1 MEPELIVVEACN
13 RFFIVEQRWGFDERG
28 TLSDSWDPD
37 DKKYQM
43 FPTAYIF
50 GLMCGPYSR
59 VYREWCRYDN
69 RRKQKMRFGYIVE
82 ARNKR
87 QVVEEMNRR
96 GHAAMFNSKMHYPID
111 KETYM
116 YNPDYDTTQDG
127 RDIRRRGAALAGHT
141 TAATTLT
148 KLQDSLLR
156 QAAEVQAKIDYL
168 ESLPKEPVWD
178 DDKPNVIYFQKQ
190 FSEGGRFFDYAAIK
204 AGDGLW
210 YTTGPRTPKGFT
222 WQALIEWI
230 DEGHWPIL
238 SRATKFKSL

>member
-1 MEPELIVVEACN
+1 MEPELIVIEECN
-13 RFFIVEQRWGFDERG
+13 RFFIVQQRMGMDHPTKG
-28 TLSDSWDPD
+28 ASDSWTPTNRHE
-37 DKKYQM
+37 QAFM
-43 FPTAYIF
+43 FPCAYIF
-50 GLMCGPYSR
+50 TVMNGPYSR
-59 VYREWCRYDN
+59 IYREWVRYDN
-69 RRKQKMRFGYIVE
+69 RKRHADMQFGYIVE

-96 GHAAMFNSKMHYPID
+96 GHAAMFNSKFYYPHND
-111 KETYM
+111 KEGYIM
-116 YNPDYDTTQDG
+116 NYADYDG
-127 RDIRRRGAALAGHT
+127 YRRGAALAGHT
-141 TAATTLT
+141 TAVTSLS
-148 KLQDSLLR
+148 KLQDALLR

-168 ESLPKEPVWD
+168 DSLPKEPVWD

-222 WQALIEWI
+222 WQQLIEWI

-238 SRATKFKSL
+238 SRATKFKAL